1 MFFRAYLFTPEIYC
15 GESLTYTRCCGY
27 NGIGISPPFI
37 QTYNQ
42 FSYYRVGAVY
52 PPQSLMKRSYDIREH
67 NNILDEIN
75 AVINGGEVAEVK
87 IEYKEGVPSLK
98 VVRIVRKVVASSN

>member
-1 MFFRAYLFTPEIYC
+1 
-15 GESLTYTRCCGY
+15 
-27 NGIGISPPFI
+27 
-37 QTYNQ
+37 
-42 FSYYRVGAVY
+42 
-52 PPQSLMKRSYDIREH
+52 MKRNYDIREH

>member
-1 MFFRAYLFTPEIYC
+1 MKFFIHKKTSFLKNAKLPTP
-15 GESLTYTRCCGY
+15 SRS
-27 NGIGISPPFI
+27 GISAAR
-37 QTYNQ
+37 
-42 FSYYRVGAVY
+42 S
-52 PPQSLMKRSYDIREH
+52 PQMKSKFDIKEH

-98 VVRIVRKVVASSN
+98 VVRISRKVVASSR